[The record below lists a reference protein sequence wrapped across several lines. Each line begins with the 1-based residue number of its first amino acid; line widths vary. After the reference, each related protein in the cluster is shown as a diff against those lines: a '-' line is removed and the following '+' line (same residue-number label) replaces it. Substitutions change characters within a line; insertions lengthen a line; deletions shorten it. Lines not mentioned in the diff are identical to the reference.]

1 MDREGQART
10 AGRVLAERLGRVGLW
25 TRQLD
30 IQPAERVRTATAEL
44 EELGWGALW
53 SWEVFGREALTNAGL
68 LLCATRRM
76 VVGTGIANMWARDPV
91 AMAAAQRTL
100 AEAHPGRF
108 VLGIG
113 VSHAPIVDARGHR
126 YQRPLERLRGYLD
139 AMDAAPW
146 QGPPLAEEPARVLA
160 ALGPRM
166 LELAAERAAGALLY
180 NAPPEATAAAR
191 SALGSGPLLAVEQAV
206 LVEEDWAEARRIG
219 REFIAFY
226 LTLPNYLRAWDRAGF
241 GPEERADGGSD
252 RLVDAMV
259 AWGGPGAIAE
269 RVRAHL
275 EAGADHVCLQV
286 LESDPDGLP
295 MAGWRALAPELL
307 ELS

>member
-1 MDREGQART
+1 M
-10 AGRVLAERLGRVGLW
+10 GRVGLW
-25 TRQLD
+25 TRHLD
-30 IQPAERVRTATAEL
+30 IQPAERVRSTVAEL
-44 EELGWGALW
+44 EELGWGSLW

-68 LLCATRRM
+68 LLSATRRM
-76 VVGTGIANMWARDPV
+76 VVGTGIASIWARDPV

-100 AEAHPGRF
+100 AEAYPDRF

-126 YQRPLERLRGYLD
+126 YDRPLEAMRAYLD

-146 QGPPLAEEPARVLA
+146 QGPPLAEAPVRVLA

-166 LELAAERAAGALLY
+166 LELAAERSAGALLY
-180 NAPPEATAAAR
+180 NNPPEATAAAR
-191 SALGSGPLLAVEQAV
+191 SVVGAGPLLAAEQAAV
-206 LVEEDWAEARRIG
+206 VEDDPAEARRIG

-226 LTLPNYLRAWDRAGF
+226 LTLPNYVRAWERAGF

-252 RLVDAMV
+252 RMVDAVV
-259 AWGGPGAIAE
+259 AWGGPEAIAE

-275 EAGADHVCLQV
+275 DAGADHVCLQV
-286 LESDPDGLP
+286 LESDPNGLP
-295 MAGWRALAPELL
+295 LAGWRALAPALVGH
-307 ELS
+307 

>member
-1 MDREGQART
+1 MDREGQTTT

-30 IQPAERVRTATAEL
+30 IQPADRVRTTIAEL
-44 EELGWGALW
+44 EELGWGSLW

-68 LLCATRRM
+68 LLCATQRL
-76 VVGTGIANMWARDPV
+76 VIGTGIANMWARDPV

-100 AEAHPGRF
+100 AEAYPGRF

-180 NAPPEATAAAR
+180 NNPPEATAVAR
-191 SALGSGPLLAVEQAV
+191 SVVGSGPLLAVEQAV
-206 LVEEDWAEARRIG
+206 LVEDDPAQARRIA

-226 LTLPNYLRAWDRAGF
+226 LTLPNYVRAWERAGF
-241 GPEERADGGSD
+241 GPQERADGGSD
-252 RLVDAMV
+252 RLVDAVV
-259 AWGGPGAIAE
+259 AWGRPEAIAE

-286 LESDPDGLP
+286 LESDPNGLP
-295 MAGWRALAPELL
+295 VASWRVLAPALL
-307 ELS
+307 RR

>member
-1 MDREGQART
+1 MDREGQATT

-30 IQPAERVRTATAEL
+30 IQPAERVRTTIAEL
-44 EELGWGALW
+44 EELGWGSLW

-100 AEAHPGRF
+100 AEAYPGRF

-126 YQRPLERLRGYLD
+126 YQRPLDKLRGYLD

-180 NAPPEATAAAR
+180 NTPPEVTASAR
-191 SALGSGPLLAVEQAV
+191 SVLGAGPLLAVEQAV
-206 LVEEDWAEARRIG
+206 LVEDDPAQARRIG

-226 LTLPNYLRAWDRAGF
+226 LTLSNYLRAWDRAGF

-252 RLVDAMV
+252 RLVDAVV
-259 AWGGPGAIAE
+259 AWGRPEAIAE

-286 LESDPDGLP
+286 LESDPNGLP
-295 MAGWRALAPELL
+295 VASWRALAPALL
-307 ELS
+307 GR